1 MAISRADPSGN
12 DFPLLDEEGWTET
25 SPIDPGY
32 NCIAWAAEDT
42 RRLWWPGAPPI
53 GYWPH
58 DAPEEPSV
66 AAFNALF
73 SQFGYAPCDTGKLE
87 AGMEKIAIYAKEGE
101 VTHAARQ
108 LPNGRW
114 TSKLGRNIDIEHTLR
129 GLQGPLYG
137 EVMCFMKRP
146 RAVRGAP

>member
-25 SPIDPGY
+25 SPVDPAY
-32 NCIAWAAEDT
+32 NCIAWAADEE
-42 RRLWWPGAPPI
+42 RRWWWPGAPPI

-58 DAPEEPSV
+58 DLPDEPSV
-66 AAFNALF
+66 AAFEALF
-73 SQFGYAPCDTGKLE
+73 AQLGYTPCETSEIEDGF
-87 AGMEKIAIYAKEGE
+87 EKVAIYSKEGE

-129 GLQGPLYG
+129 GLRGPTYG
-137 EVMCFMKRP
+137 EVVRIMKR
-146 RAVRGAP
+146 RRSATDS